1 MALPVVVLLQCCSA
15 PPDDVPA
22 YKPPRAR
29 DDEVSLSVDES
40 LSVCRSLLYC
50 TTLYSVPCVCV
61 FGEKSQVAALRTK
74 MTARVEPARKTPQ
87 EGQETEGTARRCSVD

>member
-40 LSVCRSLLYC
+40 LSVCRSLSLLYHS
-50 TTLYSVPCVCV
+50 LPVPCVCV

-74 MTARVEPARKTPQ
+74 MQ